1 MIFFIFLYLFL
12 LATTIIAS
20 VISSPS
26 ERKVEKET
34 PPLADSGEGATT
46 SSNCFL
52 WSGTTGELLE
62 ESTV

>member
-26 ERKVEKET
+26 GKRDKKET
-34 PPLADSGEGATT
+34 PPPADTGEGATT